1 MTLIRALTIVLM
13 MSVSLWT
20 AEEKFSSTDSTS
32 SEASRV
38 ESFDLEQNYPNP
50 FNPSTTI
57 RFSLPTASDV
67 KIEIFD
73 LLGNSVKKLA
83 ENRYQAGIHTIK
95 VDASDLSTGVYFYSM
110 TAGDFK
116 AMRRMTLMK

>member
-20 AEEKFSSTDSTS
+20 AEEKSSSTDSTS

>member
-1 MTLIRALTIVLM
+1 MTLIRVLTIVLM
-13 MSVSLWT
+13 MSVALWT
-20 AEEKFSSTDSTS
+20 AEEKSSSADSTS
-32 SEASRV
+32 SETSQV

-83 ENRYQAGIHTIK
+83 DNRYQAGVHTIK
-95 VDASDLSTGVYFYSM
+95 LDASDLSAGVYFYSM
-110 TAGDFK
+110 TAGEFK
-116 AMRRMTLMK
+116 SMRRMTLMK